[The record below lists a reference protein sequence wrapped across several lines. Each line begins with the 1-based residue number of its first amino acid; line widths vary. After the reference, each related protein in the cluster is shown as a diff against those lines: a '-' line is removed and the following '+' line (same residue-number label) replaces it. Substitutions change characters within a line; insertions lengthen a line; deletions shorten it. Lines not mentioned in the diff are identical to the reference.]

1 MASLPVSSD
10 CQAGV
15 WSRPRA
21 VLVVILVATVGTPCD
36 AERCVS
42 AQKEKAS
49 CPLIWTVPC

>member
-1 MASLPVSSD
+1 MASLPVSND

-21 VLVVILVATVGTPCD
+21 VLTVILVATLGPRWD

-42 AQKEKAS
+42 AWREKAW
-49 CPLIWTVPC
+49 CPLIWIVPC